1 MNDPAAAHIA
11 VVDDDDKIRRLLR
24 RCFEPEGYRVSE
36 AANRGELEALMLG
49 DPVDLITLDL
59 GLGGDDGLTIAR
71 SIRASSNVPI
81 IMVTGKDDPID
92 MIVGLEMGAD
102 DYITKPFHVREVL
115 ARARS
120 VLRRATM
127 ASDSPDTKSKSDTGE
142 SYVFDEWVL
151 NVTRRELHDPGGNL
165 IPLTTGEFDL
175 LLVLVKNPNRVL
187 SRDQIM
193 DHLRG
198 RDWDPDDR
206 SIDNQIARL
215 RKRIETDPQDP
226 YLIKT
231 VRGTGYSFTATVASG
246 QSLNRR
252 QASP

>member
-1 MNDPAAAHIA
+1 MSDPTAVHIA
-11 VVDDDDKIRRLLR
+11 IVDDDEKIRRLLR

-36 AANRGELEALMLG
+36 ASNRGELEALMG
-49 DPVDLITLDL
+49 RDPVDLITLDL
-59 GLGGDDGLTIAR
+59 GLAGDDGFSIAR
-71 SIRASSNVPI
+71 SIRAFSDIPI

-120 VLRRATM
+120 VLRRTTTALRSQG
-127 ASDSPDTKSKSDTGE
+127 ADPKSGKED
-142 SYVFDEWVL
+142 SYVFDEWDL
-151 NVTRRELHDPGGNL
+151 NVTRRELHDPSGNQVT
-165 IPLTTGEFDL
+165 LTTGEFDL

-198 RDWDPDDR
+198 RDWNPDDR

-215 RKRIETDPQDP
+215 RKRIEKDPQDP
-226 YLIKT
+226 YFIKT
-231 VRGTGYSFTATVASG
+231 VRGIGYSFTAIVSAG
-246 QSLNRR
+246 EALNRR